1 MKNMI
6 INEQIRKKVN
16 KSGNG
21 GAVWVPKEWLGE
33 EILVTRIETPKLSLK
48 EEIIH
53 LFLPQI
59 ENISGIFIYGSY
71 ARKEETA
78 NSDIDILVLAK
89 NKFDIKNTKKLDI
102 GIIEVKKIK
111 DLVQKNIFI
120 YSIINESK
128 PIINA
133 YLLEELKNSDFDIK
147 NFKDSIDWFKETTQ
161 DSIKSTK
168 EFIELDKME
177 SKYVLSYSI
186 IYSLILRL
194 RGLFLIYS
202 ILNNKK
208 FSNKS
213 FKQWISKCVS
223 DKEFKKIYWVYR
235 NIRDNKKVNS
245 IKITLEQ
252 AESLLNFLSSEVNKL
267 NGK

>member
-1 MKNMI
+1 MNMLI
-6 INEQIRKKVN
+6 KEQIRKKVN

-33 EILVTRIETPKLSLK
+33 EIIITRIETPKLSLK

-53 LFLPQI
+53 LLLPQI
-59 ENISGIFIYGSY
+59 ENISGVFIYGSY

-78 NSDIDILVLAK
+78 DSDIDILVLAK
-89 NKFDIKNTKKLDI
+89 NKFDIKNTKKFDI
-102 GIIEVKKIK
+102 DIIEVKKIK
-111 DLVQKNIFI
+111 NLVQKNIFI
-120 YSIINESK
+120 YSMIKESK
-128 PIINA
+128 PIMNA
-133 YLLEELKNSDFDIK
+133 YLLEELKNSDK
-147 NFKDSIDWFKETTQ
+147 NFKDSINWFKETTQ
-161 DSIKSTK
+161 DSIKSVR

-194 RGLFLIYS
+194 RGLFLIS
-202 ILNNKK
+202 CILNNKK
-208 FSNKS
+208 FSNKL
-213 FKQWISKCVS
+213 FKQWINISNS
-223 DKEFKKIYWVYR
+223 EFKKIYLVYR
-235 NIRDNKKVNS
+235 NIRDNKKTSS

-252 AESLLNFLSSEVNKL
+252 VESLLNFLSLEVNKL